1 MKELYEQL
9 GISSQVYD
17 FCHEIE
23 ESLKER
29 FEQFDKTAE
38 YNQMKVLLAM
48 QKNRVSEEC
57 FGSSSGYGYNDY
69 GRDTLEKVYADTFHT
84 EACLV
89 RPQIACGTH
98 ALAIALFGN
107 LRPGDEMLAPAGKP
121 YDTLE
126 EVIGIRPSKGSLA
139 EYGVTYRQVD
149 LLEDG
154 TFDYENIRKAI
165 NEKTKLVAVAQVSN
179 VLGCV
184 NPIEKIVARA
194 HEVGAVVVMDG
205 AQSVPHM
212 PVDVQKLDVDFMA
225 FSGHKLMGP
234 MGIGVLYGKEELLEK
249 IKTVISSEEFLYY
262 IGNSRDNTMKVYGR
276 FQLMEKLC
284 KEISDD

>member
-23 ESLKER
+23 ESLKKR

-126 EVIGIRPSKGSLA
+126 
-139 EYGVTYRQVD
+139 
-149 LLEDG
+149 
-154 TFDYENIRKAI
+154 
-165 NEKTKLVAVAQVSN
+165 AVSYTH
-179 VLGCV
+179 LTLPTIC
-184 NPIEKIVARA
+184 
-194 HEVGAVVVMDG
+194 
-205 AQSVPHM
+205 SV
-212 PVDVQKLDVDFMA
+212 
-225 FSGHKLMGP
+225 
-234 MGIGVLYGKEELLEK
+234 
-249 IKTVISSEEFLYY
+249 
-262 IGNSRDNTMKVYGR
+262 
-276 FQLMEKLC
+276 
-284 KEISDD
+284 

>member
-29 FEQFDKTAE
+29 FEKFDKTAE

-89 RPQIACGTH
+89 RPQIACERMPWP
-98 ALAIALFGN
+98 LLF
-107 LRPGDEMLAPAGKP
+107 
-121 YDTLE
+121 LE
-126 EVIGIRPSKGSLA
+126 TCVQATKCWHQPESHMI
-139 EYGVTYRQVD
+139 
-149 LLEDG
+149 LLK
-154 TFDYENIRKAI
+154 R
-165 NEKTKLVAVAQVSN
+165 
-179 VLGCV
+179 
-184 NPIEKIVARA
+184 
-194 HEVGAVVVMDG
+194 
-205 AQSVPHM
+205 
-212 PVDVQKLDVDFMA
+212 
-225 FSGHKLMGP
+225 
-234 MGIGVLYGKEELLEK
+234 
-249 IKTVISSEEFLYY
+249 
-262 IGNSRDNTMKVYGR
+262 
-276 FQLMEKLC
+276 
-284 KEISDD
+284 